1 MWNQCH
7 SERGRGMVML
17 GSEESRSSLEKV
29 WLFTRFF
36 GRKLPLNDICSQGLN
51 SYHFFKTIAI
61 NLFCAYYFE
70 TD

>member
-1 MWNQCH
+1 
-7 SERGRGMVML
+7 ML